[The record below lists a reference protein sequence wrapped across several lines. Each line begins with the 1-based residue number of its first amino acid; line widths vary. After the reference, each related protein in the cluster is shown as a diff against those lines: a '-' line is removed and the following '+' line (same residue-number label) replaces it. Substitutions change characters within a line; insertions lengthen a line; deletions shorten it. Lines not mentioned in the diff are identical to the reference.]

1 MKAKLKKVSKKP
13 FIRNVAIV
21 ATGTA
26 AAQIITMGF
35 SPFITRIYGPEAFGV
50 LGVFLSVI
58 GVISPIAA
66 LSYPIAIVLPKNDE
80 DAKGLVRISL
90 YVAGVIATVVG
101 LFLLLVNEQIVGL
114 LQIETIA
121 SFVYLIPLVIMFS
134 AVLQVAQ
141 QWLIRKKQFKVKAR
155 VASLQAL
162 ILNGSKVGFGLFYPF
177 ATVLIILSVFGQA
190 LQSFMLIIGLIKS
203 DAKEVTDTNSTPL
216 KELAKQHRDF
226 PLYRAPQVFLNAVS
240 QSLPVLML
248 TSLFGPASAGFYSLG
263 RRVLS
268 MPTQLIGNSV
278 GDVFYPRIAE
288 AANNGENLT
297 RMIIKATLALA
308 AVGII
313 PFGIVIAFGPWL
325 FEFVFGADW
334 IVAGEYAR
342 WIALWTLF
350 AFINRPSV
358 RAIPVLNLQDRFL
371 FYEIISL
378 VTRVGALLLGFYLF
392 GSDIYA
398 IMLFSLSGVVLNA
411 FLIFYTIKKS
421 ISFYTRRATNNE

>member
-313 PFGIVIAFGPWL
+313 PFGIVMAFGPWL

-334 IVAGEYAR
+334 VVAGEYAR
-342 WIALWTLF
+342 WIALWTLC

-358 RAIPVLNLQDRFL
+358 RAIPVLNLQDWFL
-371 FYEIISL
+371 VYEIISL
-378 VTRVGALLLGFYLF
+378 AARVGALLLGFYLF
-392 GSDIYA
+392 RSDISA
-398 IMLFSLSGVVLNA
+398 IILFSLSGVVLNA